1 MMKSKKKYNNTGFA
15 LIITMWVMFII
26 VSLVISIAYITR
38 LELKKSRYHINKVK
52 AFYLA
57 RGGVE
62 EAISELY
69 KNDYKI
75 PQNFISEQFN
85 ISKQRVLEDGY
96 YWVNIE
102 DENAKLNLNTISE
115 DRLNALSAFDQ
126 IVGKKE
132 IIDSIF
138 DWLDADSQTRPYG
151 AEEVYYQFLHPGYH
165 CENGIINT
173 IEELKLIKGVN
184 EKNIKIL
191 KKYLTVATKT
201 GKININTASLEVIQ
215 TLPKLSIDMAQ
226 KLLYARDLY
235 EFISEEDIKTFFGE
249 DIYKEIANLVT
260 VKSDTF
266 RISCAAYVGNS
277 YKEIETIVRMDS
289 KSPKIIWWQ
298 ER

>member
-1 MMKSKKKYNNTGFA
+1 MKSKKKYNNNGFA

-26 VSLVISIAYITR
+26 VSLVISVAYITR
-38 LELKKSRYHINKVK
+38 LELKKSCYHINKVK

-57 RGGVE
+57 RAGIE

-75 PQNFISEQFN
+75 PQNFMSCEFE

-96 YWVNIE
+96 YWINIE
-102 DENAKLNLNTISE
+102 DENAKLNLNTVSE

-126 IVGKKE
+126 IVSNKE

-138 DWLDADSQTRPYG
+138 DWLDADSQPRPYG

-165 CENGIINT
+165 CENGIFNT

-184 EKNIKIL
+184 EKNFKIL

-215 TLPKLSIDMAQ
+215 TLPKVTVDMTQ
-226 KLLYARDLY
+226 KLLYSRDLY
-235 EFISEEDIKTFFGE
+235 KFSTEEDMKTFFGE
-249 DIYKEIANLVT
+249 DVYKEIANLVT

-266 RISCAAYVGNS
+266 RISCTAYVGNS
-277 YKEIETIVRMDS
+277 YKEIETIVNMNS